1 MIGSAEGAGE
11 DVRPPP
17 RVRAPTWWAPWAVA
31 AAVVLSAVIAAAV
44 LLPLTGSEMVARA
57 NLEPLADVAAANAE
71 LVIEDDERFLEI
83 DALRLPPIDGY
94 YELWLMTRE
103 GDGLVSLGPVGT
115 RVRAA
120 VPAAIDIGRFSVVDI
135 SREPSD
141 GNPAHSTDS
150 VLRGQLRAENER

>member
-1 MIGSAEGAGE
+1 MSGSAEGAGE
-11 DVRPPP
+11 DVRLPP
-17 RVRAPTWWAPWAVA
+17 RVRAPTRWAPWAVA
-31 AAVVLSAVIAAAV
+31 AAIVLSAVIAAAV
-44 LLPLTGSEMVARA
+44 LLPLTGSEVVATA
-57 NLEPLADVAAANAE
+57 SLEPLADVAAAHAE
-71 LVIEDDERFLEI
+71 LVIDDAERSLEI
-83 DALRLPPIDGY
+83 DTLHLPPIDGY

-150 VLRGQLRAENER
+150 VLRGQLRAQT